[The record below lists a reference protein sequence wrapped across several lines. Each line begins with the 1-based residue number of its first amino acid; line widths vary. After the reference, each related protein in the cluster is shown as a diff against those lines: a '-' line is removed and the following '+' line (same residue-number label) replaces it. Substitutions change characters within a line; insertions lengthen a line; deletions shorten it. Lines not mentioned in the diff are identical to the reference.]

1 MEFNYWNF
9 KMKHYEDNFAH
20 DNIPSQ
26 DLQPDYV
33 FLDLPQFQRPEMLNC
48 VDQLLDNHIKKGRG
62 NNVCLRTLEETWTYQ
77 DLYEKANQIAHVLVD
92 DLGLQSGN
100 RVIIRSANN
109 PMMVACWFA
118 ILKAGGIVV
127 ATMPLLRSKELTTI
141 INCAEIS
148 HAICDSELSEE
159 MNLVI
164 SDFLQEVS
172 FFRNGSVPKFGDSG
186 LEQLMATKPITFDN
200 FHSKAESV
208 ALIGFTSGTTG
219 LPKMTAHYHK
229 DLLNICEA
237 FPNYSL
243 QPKQNDVF
251 TGSPPIGF
259 TFGLGGLVLFPM
271 YFGASTFLIEKP
283 SPDLLLQAIQD
294 YKITICFTAPTAWR
308 IITTKVNEFDISSLR
323 KCVSAGETLPLKV
336 WQDWYETTGLKIID
350 GIGATELLHIFI
362 SSNETNIKPGA
373 TGLAITGYEAK
384 IIDTNGNE
392 VPRNQAGRL
401 AVRGIT
407 GCKYLNR
414 EEKQKE
420 YVENGWNLT
429 GDIFRQDEEGYFWFV
444 ARGDDMIISSGYN
457 IAAIEVESVLLTHEE
472 ILECAVVGLPDEE
485 RGMLVCAHIVL
496 KEKSKAT
503 NEFKY
508 HIQQW
513 FKEVAAPYKYPRV
526 IYFAE
531 ALPKTETGKIQ
542 RFKLK

>member
-1 MEFNYWNF
+1 
-9 KMKHYEDNFAH
+9 MKHYTDNFAH
-20 DNIPSQ
+20 DNLPSP

-33 FLDLPQFQRPEMLNC
+33 FLDLPQFNQPEMLNC
-48 VDQLLDNHIKKGRG
+48 VDKLLDNHIKEGRG
-62 NNVCLRTLEETWTYQ
+62 NNPCIRTFETTWTYN
-77 DLYEKANQIAHVLVD
+77 DLYEKANQIAHVLVN
-92 DLGLQSGN
+92 DLGLVSGN
-100 RVIIRSANN
+100 RVLIRSANN

-141 INCAEIS
+141 IDCAEIS
-148 HAICDSELSEE
+148 HALCDNTLHDE
-159 MNLVI
+159 MNLVK
-164 SDFLQEVS
+164 SDFLKRVS
-172 FFRNGSVPKFGDSG
+172 FYNELEHLIQTTRANGEQGEVNPK
-186 LEQLMATKPITFDN
+186 TFTN
-200 FHSKAESV
+200 YHSKSDSI

-229 DLLNICEA
+229 DILNICEA
-237 FPNYSL
+237 FPPYSL
-243 QPKQNDVF
+243 QPTPNDIF

-271 YFGASTFLIEKP
+271 YFGASTFLLEKP
-283 SPDLLLQAIQD
+283 TPEMLLQAIQEH
-294 YKITICFTAPTAWR
+294 KITICFTAPTAWR
-308 IITTKVNEFDISSLR
+308 VITGKVKDFDISSLR

-336 WQDWYETTGLKIID
+336 WQDWHDITGLKIID
-350 GIGATELLHIFI
+350 GIGATEMLHIFI
-362 SSNETNIKPGA
+362 SSNEANIKPGS
-373 TGLAITGYEAK
+373 TGKVITGYEAK
-384 IIDTNGNE
+384 IIDKNGNE
-392 VPRNQAGRL
+392 VASNEPGRL

-414 EEKQKE
+414 IDKQKD

-429 GDIFRQDEEGYFWFV
+429 GDIFRQDEEGYFWFL

-472 ILECAVVGLPDEE
+472 ISECAVVGLPDEE

-503 NEFKY
+503 DNMKN
-508 HIQQW
+508 HIQHW

-526 IYFAE
+526 IHFVHE
-531 ALPKTETGKIQ
+531 LPKTETGKIQ
-542 RFKLK
+542 RFKLKK

>member
-1 MEFNYWNF
+1 
-9 KMKHYEDNFAH
+9 MKHYTDNFAH
-20 DNIPSQ
+20 NSLPSI
-26 DLQPDYV
+26 DLQPTNFKGKYET
-33 FLDLPQFQRPEMLNC
+33 EMLNC
-48 VDQLLDNHIKKGRG
+48 VARLLDVHVQYG
-62 NNVCLRTLEETWTYQ
+62 NGNSPCLRTFEETWTYN
-77 DLYEKANQIAHVLVD
+77 DLYEKANQIAHVLID

-100 RVIIRSANN
+100 RILLRSANN

-118 ILKAGGIVV
+118 VLKAGGIVV

-141 INCAEIS
+141 IDCAEI
-148 HAICDSELSEE
+148 AIAVCDKELEEE
-159 MNLVI
+159 MHLVKSNFI
-164 SDFLQEVS
+164 QKTCFYGNAQ
-172 FFRNGSVPKFGDSG
+172 
-186 LEQLMATKPITFDN
+186 LEHLMATKPKTFDN
-200 FHSKAESV
+200 FHSKADSV

-243 QPKQNDVF
+243 QPTTNDVF

-283 SPDLLLQAIQD
+283 TPDILLQAIQD
-294 YKITICFTAPTAWR
+294 HQITICFTAPTAWR
-308 IITTKVNEFDISSLR
+308 IMTTKVKDYDISSLR

-336 WQDWYETTGLKIID
+336 WEDWYNATGLKIID
-350 GIGATELLHIFI
+350 GIGATEMLHIFI
-362 SSNETNIKPGA
+362 SSNEANMKPES

-384 IIDTNGNE
+384 IIDNDGNE
-392 VPRNQAGRL
+392 VLTNEPGRL

-414 EEKQKE
+414 TEKQQE
-420 YVENGWNLT
+420 YVQNGWNIT
-429 GDIFRQDEEGYFWFV
+429 GDIFKQDDDGYFWFV

-457 IAAIEVESVLLTHEE
+457 IAAIEVESVLLTHED
-472 ILECAVVGLPDEE
+472 ILECAVVGLPDDE

-496 KEKSKAT
+496 KDTAKAT
-503 NEFKY
+503 DNMKN
-508 HIQQW
+508 HIQHW

-526 IYFAE
+526 IYFTDS
-531 ALPKTETGKIQ
+531 LPKTETGKIQ